1 MTLEEVRKNIDRV
14 DGKIRELF
22 IERMGLADQVARIKA
37 ETEDTIYKPEREA
50 VILKKQ
56 SENMDPHLVKEY
68 RALIK
73 RIMEISRKYQ
83 YGRTLELRNCF
94 PFRFAKEDMR
104 PDAVAM
110 LSEEV
115 YICEEYRREQ
125 IHTAESYNEIAQMI
139 ASGEVQAGIG
149 IMETVGD
156 RESDELDD
164 VLEEQELY
172 INRCKVVQD
181 RHGKKKV
188 VEFSKNLTVTEK
200 HDRLKICFVCPHISG
215 MLGSVLSM
223 ISDYDVNLTEIHS
236 IPCGENE
243 EENYRFFAELALNL
257 QEKEA
262 QALIYQLSC
271 ETRRLKILGSYYCED
286 GSLLSLAGR

>member
-1 MTLEEVRKNIDRV
+1 M
-14 DGKIRELF
+14 
-22 IERMGLADQVARIKA
+22 
-37 ETEDTIYKPEREA
+37 
-50 VILKKQ
+50 
-56 SENMDPHLVKEY
+56 
-68 RALIK
+68 
-73 RIMEISRKYQ
+73 
-83 YGRTLELRNCF
+83 
-94 PFRFAKEDMR
+94 
-104 PDAVAM
+104 
-110 LSEEV
+110 
-115 YICEEYRREQ
+115 
-125 IHTAESYNEIAQMI
+125 
-139 ASGEVQAGIG
+139 
-149 IMETVGD
+149 
-156 RESDELDD
+156 
-164 VLEEQELY
+164 
-172 INRCKVVQD
+172 QD

-243 EENYRFFAELALNL
+243 ERNYRFFAELALNL

>member
-115 YICEEYRREQ
+115 YICE
-125 IHTAESYNEIAQMI
+125 
-139 ASGEVQAGIG
+139 
-149 IMETVGD
+149 
-156 RESDELDD
+156 
-164 VLEEQELY
+164 
-172 INRCKVVQD
+172 
-181 RHGKKKV
+181 
-188 VEFSKNLTVTEK
+188 
-200 HDRLKICFVCPHISG
+200 
-215 MLGSVLSM
+215 
-223 ISDYDVNLTEIHS
+223 
-236 IPCGENE
+236 
-243 EENYRFFAELALNL
+243 
-257 QEKEA
+257 
-262 QALIYQLSC
+262 
-271 ETRRLKILGSYYCED
+271 
-286 GSLLSLAGR
+286 

>member
-1 MTLEEVRKNIDRV
+1 MRI
-14 DGKIRELF
+14 
-22 IERMGLADQVARIKA
+22 RIKA

-243 EENYRFFAELALNL
+243 ERNYRFFAELALNL